1 MNIHTN
7 VQSLLKELPPGVK
20 VVAAAKGRSSDECR
34 QAIDAGISIIGENYL
49 QETEKIKEEV
59 QRHAEWHF
67 IGHLQRNKVRKAIQM
82 FDMIQSVDSHQLA
95 QAINRHCAQTGT
107 IMPILCEVNIGE
119 EQKKYGV
126 SPEDVEEFLR
136 DISLL
141 KHVRVMGLMTM
152 GPMVQQPDDI
162 RPLFKHARELFFA
175 MKQLAIPRITMRY
188 LSMGMSDN
196 YRVAI
201 QEGAN
206 MIRIG
211 TGIFGKLDRRT
222 TC

>member
-49 QETEKIKEEV
+49 QETERIKEEV
-59 QRHAEWHF
+59 QRRAEWHF

-95 QAINRHCAQTGT
+95 QTIDRHCAQAGT

-119 EQKKYGV
+119 EQKKHGV
-126 SPEDVEEFLR
+126 PPGDVEEFLR
-136 DISLL
+136 DISSL

-162 RPLFKHARELFFA
+162 RPLFKYARELFLA
-175 MKQLAIPRITMRY
+175 MKQLAMPRITMRY
-188 LSMGMSDN
+188 LSMGMSDT
-196 YRVAI
+196 YRIAI